1 MGKKTDECERKRIW
15 LSVAFLLASLAL
27 VESASAVPPKGPSTG
42 KIILA
47 ILIIAGAAYYWFVMK
62 KGRGKGGVEV
72 AAPEEVQE
80 AA

>member
-1 MGKKTDECERKRIW
+1 VTT
-15 LSVAFLLASLAL
+15 
-27 VESASAVPPKGPSTG
+27 VPPKGSSTG

-72 AAPEEVQE
+72 AVPEEVPE
-80 AA
+80 AAK